1 IKVIYDNEKLRD
13 LTKKLWVEYGMDVA
27 MLDNDY
33 QYTAHRKLSQVLS
46 DVSENV
52 VDEAKKKEFID
63 KYNETVSKYII
74 KD

>member
-1 IKVIYDNEKLRD
+1 
-13 LTKKLWVEYGMDVA
+13 MDVA

-33 QYTAHRKLSQVLS
+33 QYTAHRKLSQVLA

-52 VDEAKKKEFID
+52 VDEAKKKEFIH
-63 KYNETVSKYII
+63 KYNETVSKHII